1 MFWNNPILRRELSN
15 RLRSW
20 KTLAAILI
28 VNLVSSGLVLLRWP
42 SDGTIDIVSQGA
54 MEVFRPLAFA
64 LTLAVMMLV
73 PAFPSTSFVTERRK
87 GTLTLLLNSPLK
99 PSQIYFGKLISN
111 VILALILISA
121 SFPAMAACVAMGGIT
136 LRDHI
141 APLTIV
147 LCTMAVQY
155 SAIGLWISLRST
167 STDGSL
173 RWTYASILALA
184 VLSIGPLILIGNLS
198 GLMSSVAHWLT
209 AMSPVS
215 ALQQIAGAQAEA
227 AAVGIRNGWGEFMIA
242 SVVLTLVLAVITIR
256 KLDPILLDRPRP
268 TGKVIGEQGIKK
280 AGLLHRL
287 NYLVDPNKRKA
298 SIPRWLNPVM
308 VKEFRTRKFGR
319 LHWLIRL
326 VSICAIISLSLTV
339 LASIGTI
346 NWGVEKI
353 SGPLVLMQL
362 SLLLLVGP
370 SLGANLIASEVES
383 GGWQVLRTTPFSPL
397 RIVSGKVMSVVWTML
412 LVLLAT
418 LPGYAVMS
426 FIEPAMSGQIS
437 NVILS
442 LLVAVV
448 MVVSISACISSFCKT
463 TAVATAT
470 SYGFLLLLFAGT
482 LLVWL
487 ARGKPFGPIFVERI
501 LYINPAAAALSE
513 LKTDGFEQY
522 DLTPGS
528 WWVGSIL
535 SAICLIVLSVK
546 VWRMTRPG

>member
-1 MFWNNPILRRELSN
+1 MFWKNPILRRELSN
-15 RLRSW
+15 RLRSRQ
-20 KTLAAILI
+20 TLAAILI

-64 LTLAVMMLV
+64 LTLAIMMLV

-99 PSQIYFGKLISN
+99 PSHIYIGKLFSN
-111 VILALILISA
+111 VILSLILISA

-141 APLTIV
+141 VPLTIV

-155 SAIGLWISLRST
+155 SAIGLWISLRSS

-198 GLMSSVAHWLT
+198 GLMAWGAHWLT

-215 ALQQIAGAQAEA
+215 ALQQIAGSQAEA
-227 AAVGIRNGWGEFMIA
+227 AAVGMRNGWGEFMIA
-242 SVVLTLVLAVITIR
+242 SVVLTLVLAVVTIR
-256 KLDPILLDRPRP
+256 KLDPLLLDRPRP
-268 TGKVIGEQGIKK
+268 TGKVIGKHGDKNS
-280 AGLLHRL
+280 GLLHRL

-370 SLGANLIASEVES
+370 SLGANLIAAEVES

-470 SYGFLLLLFAGT
+470 SYGLLLLLFAGT

-501 LYINPAAAALSE
+501 LFLNPAAAALSE

-528 WWVGSIL
+528 WWAGSIL
-535 SAICLIVLSVK
+535 SGICLIVLSVK
-546 VWRMTRPG
+546 VWRMTRPD

>member
-1 MFWNNPILRRELSN
+1 MYWKNPILRRELLN

-42 SDGTIDIVSQGA
+42 SDGSIDIVSQGA
-54 MEVFRPLAFA
+54 MQVFRPLAFA

-73 PAFPSTSFVTERRK
+73 PAFPATSFVTERRK

-111 VILALILISA
+111 VIIAMILISA
-121 SFPAMAACVAMGGIT
+121 SFPAMAACVAMGGIS
-136 LRDHI
+136 LRDHVV
-141 APLTIV
+141 PLTIV

-155 SAIGLWISLRST
+155 SALGLWISLRSS

-198 GLMSSVAHWLT
+198 GLMSWGAHALT

-215 ALQQIAGAQAEA
+215 ALQQIAGSQAEA
-227 AAVGIRNGWGEFMIA
+227 AIVGIRHGWIEFIVG
-242 SVVLTLVLAVITIR
+242 SVLLSFFLAVITIR
-256 KLDPILLDRPRP
+256 KLDPLLLDRPRP
-268 TGKVIGEQGIKK
+268 TGKVIGKQEETKV
-280 AGLLHRL
+280 GLLHRL
-287 NYLVDPNKRKA
+287 NYLVDPNKRKS

-370 SLGANLIASEVES
+370 SLGANLISAEVES

-397 RIVSGKVMSVVWTML
+397 RIVLGKVMSVVWTML

-442 LLVAVV
+442 LLVAVA
-448 MVVSISACISSFCKT
+448 MVVSISACVSSFCKT

-470 SYGFLLLLFAGT
+470 SYGLLLLLFAGT

-501 LYINPAAAALSE
+501 LFFNPAAAALSE
-513 LKTDGFEQY
+513 LNTDGFAQY

-528 WWVGSIL
+528 WWTGGIL
-535 SAICLIVLSVK
+535 SGICLFVLTVK
-546 VWRMTRPG
+546 IWRMTRPD

>member
-1 MFWNNPILRRELSN
+1 MFWNNCILRRELSN

-268 TGKVIGEQGIKK
+268 TGKVIGEHGIKK
-280 AGLLHRL
+280 SGLLHRL